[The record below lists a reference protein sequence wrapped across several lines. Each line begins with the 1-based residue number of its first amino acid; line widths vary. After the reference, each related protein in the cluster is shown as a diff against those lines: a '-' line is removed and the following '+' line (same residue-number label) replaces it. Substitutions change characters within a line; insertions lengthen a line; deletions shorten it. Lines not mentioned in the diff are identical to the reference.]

1 MPPCLVVLQL
11 MYSMECG
18 NPLFG
23 TTTNPHNSGREAGGS
38 SGGQSLLLRHLGIWF
53 QIRFSVFRRPNL
65 AQNREIFFDGRQYMD
80 TFSKRI
86 SLFSFLGGLGP
97 GYQSKLSW
105 LLRSV
110 MRLWRCGVETI
121 HVPDPNP
128 TFHFVADLNLAQNR
142 EIYVDDSCRPLMDT
156 FVKNA
161 LIFICGPRSHE
172 SSFTAAGPWL
182 YQRRNLEIF
191 QSAHRYQWH
200 RWSYHIFPKF
210 SLWE

>member
-1 MPPCLVVLQL
+1 
-11 MYSMECG
+11 
-18 NPLFG
+18 
-23 TTTNPHNSGREAGGS
+23 
-38 SGGQSLLLRHLGIWF
+38 
-53 QIRFSVFRRPNL
+53 
-65 AQNREIFFDGRQYMD
+65 MD

-86 SLFSFLGGLGP
+86 SLFSFFGGLGLGP

-110 MRLWRCGVETI
+110 MRFWRCRVETI